1 MEIIFEMNIL
11 LIIGLPLWIIIRGVI
26 LLFRRKKGD
35 KLNLYKE
42 IITNLFV
49 IYLFILIGVTIFPL
63 RIGSTIPYLSNMSIL
78 ERYNINLIPFV
89 DYYKNNISVK
99 GVIRNVGGNLILL
112 SPFIFYLCI
121 KFEKLRSIKLCMLTS
136 FLISLSIELI
146 QLFMNILSLSY
157 GRSVHT
163 EDLILNTLG
172 GIIAWYIFKYTYKGK
187 FKDILNYD
195 KENSGNNQ

>member
-63 RIGSTIPYLSNMSIL
+63 HIGSTIPYLSNMSIL

-195 KENSGNNQ
+195 KELVI

>member
-78 ERYNINLIPFV
+78 ERYNINLITVV

-195 KENSGNNQ
+195 KELVI

>member
-172 GIIAWYIFKYTYKGK
+172 GIIAWYIYKGK

-195 KENSGNNQ
+195 KELVI

>member
-63 RIGSTIPYLSNMSIL
+63 RIGSTIPYLRLRIL
-78 ERYNINLIPFV
+78 
-89 DYYKNNISVK
+89 
-99 GVIRNVGGNLILL
+99 
-112 SPFIFYLCI
+112 
-121 KFEKLRSIKLCMLTS
+121 
-136 FLISLSIELI
+136 
-146 QLFMNILSLSY
+146 
-157 GRSVHT
+157 
-163 EDLILNTLG
+163 
-172 GIIAWYIFKYTYKGK
+172 
-187 FKDILNYD
+187 
-195 KENSGNNQ
+195 

>member
-99 GVIRNVGGNLILL
+99 GVIRNVGRNLILL

-195 KENSGNNQ
+195 KELVI

>member
-187 FKDILNYD
+187 FKDMEQ
-195 KENSGNNQ
+195 KFF

>member
-42 IITNLFV
+42 IKTNLFV

-195 KENSGNNQ
+195 KELVI

>member
-136 FLISLSIELI
+136 FLISLSIEVI

-195 KENSGNNQ
+195 KELVI

>member
-42 IITNLFV
+42 IITKLFV

-195 KENSGNNQ
+195 KELVI

>member
-121 KFEKLRSIKLCMLTS
+121 KFEKLRSIKLFMLTS

-195 KENSGNNQ
+195 KELVI

>member
-49 IYLFILIGVTIFPL
+49 IYLFILIEVTIFPL

-195 KENSGNNQ
+195 KELVI

>member
-89 DYYKNNISVK
+89 DYYKNSVK

-195 KENSGNNQ
+195 KELVI

>member
-1 MEIIFEMNIL
+1 MKWIYY
-11 LIIGLPLWIIIRGVI
+11 WIIIRGVI

-172 GIIAWYIFKYTYKGK
+172 GIIAWYIFKYT
-187 FKDILNYD
+187 
-195 KENSGNNQ
+195 

>member
-89 DYYKNNISVK
+89 DYYKNNIGVK

-195 KENSGNNQ
+195 KELVI

>member
-11 LIIGLPLWIIIRGVI
+11 LIIRLPLWIIIRGVI

-195 KENSGNNQ
+195 KELVI

>member
-63 RIGSTIPYLSNMSIL
+63 RIGSTIPYLSNMSII

-195 KENSGNNQ
+195 KELVI

>member
-26 LLFRRKKGD
+26 LLFKRKKGD

-195 KENSGNNQ
+195 KELVI

>member
-1 MEIIFEMNIL
+1 MNIL

-195 KENSGNNQ
+195 KELVI

>member
-121 KFEKLRSIKLCMLTS
+121 INRINSIIYEYFIIIIWK
-136 FLISLSIELI
+136 IS
-146 QLFMNILSLSY
+146 SY
-157 GRSVHT
+157 RRLDT
-163 EDLILNTLG
+163 KY
-172 GIIAWYIFKYTYKGK
+172 ARWYYSMVYF
-187 FKDILNYD
+187 
-195 KENSGNNQ
+195 

>member
-157 GRSVHT
+157 GRSIHT

-195 KENSGNNQ
+195 KELVI

>member
-157 GRSVHT
+157 GRLDHT

-195 KENSGNNQ
+195 KELVI

>member
-11 LIIGLPLWIIIRGVI
+11 LIIVLPLWIIIRGVI

-195 KENSGNNQ
+195 KELVI

>member
-187 FKDILNYD
+187 FKDIY
-195 KENSGNNQ
+195 

>member
-11 LIIGLPLWIIIRGVI
+11 LIIGLPLRIIIRGVI

-195 KENSGNNQ
+195 KELVI

>member
-11 LIIGLPLWIIIRGVI
+11 LIIGLPLWIIIRSVI

-195 KENSGNNQ
+195 KELVI

>member
-11 LIIGLPLWIIIRGVI
+11 LIIGLPLWIIIRGII

-195 KENSGNNQ
+195 KELVI

>member
-195 KENSGNNQ
+195 QELVI

>member
-172 GIIAWYIFKYTYKGK
+172 GIMAWYIFKYTYKGK

-195 KENSGNNQ
+195 KELVI

>member
-11 LIIGLPLWIIIRGVI
+11 LIRGLTLWIIIRGVI

-195 KENSGNNQ
+195 KELVI

>member
-49 IYLFILIGVTIFPL
+49 IYLFILIGVTIFQL
-63 RIGSTIPYLSNMSIL
+63 RIGSNIPYLSNISIL

-195 KENSGNNQ
+195 KELVI

>member
-163 EDLILNTLG
+163 EDLILNT
-172 GIIAWYIFKYTYKGK
+172 ARWYYGMVYF
-187 FKDILNYD
+187 
-195 KENSGNNQ
+195 

>member
-99 GVIRNVGGNLILL
+99 GVIRNVWGNLILL

-163 EDLILNTLG
+163 EDLLLNTLG

-195 KENSGNNQ
+195 KELVI

>member
-78 ERYNINLIPFV
+78 ERYNINLITFV
-89 DYYKNNISVK
+89 DYY
-99 GVIRNVGGNLILL
+99 VIRNVGGNLILL

-172 GIIAWYIFKYTYKGK
+172 GIMAWYIFKYTYKGK

-195 KENSGNNQ
+195 KELVI

>member
-163 EDLILNTLG
+163 EDLLLNTLG

-195 KENSGNNQ
+195 KELVI

>member
-195 KENSGNNQ
+195 K

>member
-157 GRSVHT
+157 FSQGET
-163 EDLILNTLG
+163 
-172 GIIAWYIFKYTYKGK
+172 A
-187 FKDILNYD
+187 
-195 KENSGNNQ
+195 